1 MLTRHIFPGWPWAK
15 ATVERATQ
23 ARNCRTTCRAAHE
36 RPQASL
42 CSIAETHTK
51 DGFARFGA
59 GQAGLGTSSTPS
71 NRAFRALAGALG
83 LVLGLTLLGTGC
95 TMAPKYVR
103 PAAPVPAEWPTGP
116 AYDRAEIKPGTP
128 VTPECD
134 RREFFTDLK
143 LRWIIELALRN
154 NRDLRLAALNVEMAR
169 AMYGVQRAELF
180 PSAYA
185 AAGGVRQHASA
196 QLPRMPGQPRTTER
210 YDVNLGLAS
219 WEIDF
224 FGRIRSLKD
233 AALQEYFASEHARRA
248 AQLAIISSVAQAYM
262 ALAADREALA
272 LAQNTYETQ
281 KAAFELVQRQYA
293 AGVVTELELRQAQT
307 LLDTAAREA
316 ALYTQLVAQD
326 ENALNLLVGTP
337 VPAELLP
344 TNLAAVTPPREIA
357 AGLPSDIL
365 LQRPDVLQAEAQLK
379 AAYANVGAARAAF
392 FPRISLTAAYGAA
405 SMELSNLFKHGSDT
419 WNYGAQ
425 ALMPIFDARTW
436 SGLKVSKVQQ
446 QLALTQYERT
456 VQAAFRDVADALAAR
471 GTIDQQVAAQQS
483 LVDALA
489 DAYRLA
495 RVRFERGIDSY
506 LTVLDAQ
513 RSLFTAQQGLVTLRL
528 AQLASQVRLYT
539 ALGGGWN
546 DGYTSDVDNHS
557 FFPVE
562 TRQ

>member
-1 MLTRHIFPGWPWAK
+1 MNKSSPFTIAVVQLQRWTHASSVSGSVSRRTRVGHPAVRDNLLYRRLQVGEASENQWRLAGWKPAI
-15 ATVERATQ
+15 Q
-23 ARNCRTTCRAAHE
+23 
-36 RPQASL
+36 QIGSL
-42 CSIAETHTK
+42 CYCW
-51 DGFARFGA
+51 FA
-59 GQAGLGTSSTPS
+59 LVTL
-71 NRAFRALAGALG
+71 AL
-83 LVLGLTLLGTGC
+83 LVTGC

-116 AYDRAEIKPGTP
+116 AYDRAEIKAGTP

-134 RREFFTDLK
+134 WREFFTDLK
-143 LRWIIELALRN
+143 LRWIIELALKN

-185 AAGGVRQHASA
+185 AAGGVKQHASA

-272 LAQNTYETQ
+272 LAQHTYGTQ

-293 AGVVTELELRQAQT
+293 AGVATELDLRQAQT
-307 LLDTAAREA
+307 PLDTAAREVA
-316 ALYTQLVAQD
+316 RYTQLVAQD

-344 TNLAAVTPPREIA
+344 TNLAGVTPPREIA
-357 AGLPSDIL
+357 AGLPSDVL

-456 VQAAFRDVADALAAR
+456 IQAAFRDVADALAAR
-471 GTIDQQVAAQQS
+471 GTVDQQVAAQQS

-495 RVRFERGIDSY
+495 RARFERGIDSY

-513 RSLFTAQQGLVTLRL
+513 RSLFAAQQGLVSLRL
-528 AQLASQVRLYT
+528 AQLVSQVRLYA

-546 DGYTSDVDNHS
+546 NGHASGASDQS
-557 FFPVE
+557 FSSIE
-562 TRQ
+562 THQ